1 MKNNAEWDAFMQ
13 TGKVMDYLK
22 YTAAVRDAAT
32 GNVVKEERG
41 HRERTGDGDGA
52 VRSDH
57 R

>member
-22 YTAAVRDAAT
+22 YTAAVRDDAA
-32 GNVVKEERG
+32 GNVVKEERN
-41 HRERTGDGDGA
+41 HCERTGDGDGA

>member
-22 YTAAVRDAAT
+22 YTAAVRDDAA

-41 HRERTGDGDGA
+41 HCERTGDGDGA

>member
-22 YTAAVRDAAT
+22 YTAAVRDAAA

-41 HRERTGDGDGA
+41 HRERTGDGDGV